1 MAMNKLGLRHKFTAL
16 GVVFGVV
23 LCFEMY
29 TVFGVSSETSTLS
42 QKVIPILNKSHN
54 LKLNVVQVQ
63 QWLTDISATRA
74 QDGLNDGF
82 DQAEIYAKRFRSS
95 ITEFK
100 KVMPEKSAKFDEIS
114 KQFDQYYAM
123 GKKMAEA
130 YVKDGPEA
138 GNKMMTEFDKHA
150 EAISK
155 HVDALLADTAKQTDE
170 VLATQASHLSATR
183 SSIIIASVLLGGVMV
198 VIYMVL
204 LGALSVLPRI
214 GKELNKV
221 AHGDLSGKKLGI
233 ERNDELGELVS
244 DIEVMKEGLREV
256 VGDVSKSSDELF
268 EAVDQLSDVTHQT
281 TAGMETQYNEVNQ
294 LATAMNE
301 MSTTAN
307 EIARHA
313 ASAASCASEA
323 DSEASQSKQV
333 INDTIN
339 IIGSL
344 SKEVSRASDVIQEL
358 ANDSNNIGTIL
369 DVIRGIAEQTN
380 LLALNA
386 AIEAARAGE
395 QGRGFA
401 VVADEVRT
409 LASRTQQST
418 QEIQEMIQRLQS
430 AASKAME
437 VMGSGRSYAESSVDQ
452 VTRARENIENIS
464 NVISNINDMNIQI
477 ATASEEQSA
486 VTEEMNRNITS
497 INDVSDQTMDTVR
510 HMADANGRLGQQAK
524 HLNQLVVKFKL

>member
-1 MAMNKLGLRHKFTAL
+1 MAMNKLGLRQKFTAL

-23 LCFEMY
+23 LCFEIY
-29 TVFGVSSETSTLS
+29 TVLGINDEASVLS
-42 QKVIPILNKSHN
+42 QKEIPVLNLSHDM
-54 LKLNVVQVQ
+54 KLNVVQVQ
-63 QWLTDISATRA
+63 QWLTDISATRG

-82 DQAEIYAKRFRSS
+82 DQAEINAKRFRANMK
-95 ITEFK
+95 EFK
-100 KVMPEKSAKFDEIS
+100 KLLPALSGKFDDVS
-114 KQFDQYYAM
+114 KQFEMYYVM
-123 GKKMAEA
+123 GKKMAQA
-130 YVKDGPEA
+130 YIDEGPA
-138 GNKMMTEFDKHA
+138 GGNKMMSEFDKHA

-155 HVDALLADTAKQTDE
+155 QVDTLLAETVKHTE
-170 VLATQASHLSATR
+170 SVLEQQAQHLSATR
-183 SSIIIASVLLGGVMV
+183 TAIMISSVLLGGVMV
-198 VIYMVL
+198 VIFLVL
-204 LGALSVLPRI
+204 ISALSVLPRI
-214 GKELNKV
+214 GKELHKV
-221 AHGDLSGKKLGI
+221 AQGDVSGKKLGI
-233 ERNDELGELVS
+233 DRNDELGELVA
-244 DIEVMKEGLREV
+244 DIELMKNGLRDV
-256 VGDVSKSSDELF
+256 VGEVSQSSDALF
-268 EAVDQLSDVTHQT
+268 EAVDQLSEVTHQT

-301 MSTTAN
+301 MSATAS

-313 ASAASCASEA
+313 ASAASCAGEA

-333 INDTIN
+333 INETIN

-344 SKEVSRASDVIQEL
+344 SNEVSRASDVIQEL

-418 QEIQEMIQRLQS
+418 QEIQEMIQRLQT

-437 VMGSGRSYAESSVDQ
+437 VMGSGRTYAENSVDQ
-452 VTRARENIENIS
+452 VTRARESIENIS
-464 NVISNINDMNIQI
+464 NVISNISDMNIQI

-497 INDVSDQTMDTVR
+497 INDVSDQTMETVR
-510 HMADANGRLGQQAK
+510 HMSDANGRLGQQAK
-524 HLNQLVVKFKL
+524 HLNELVVKFKL